1 MLISPLD
8 VVRWTFRRSS
18 ADAIRLYDAL
28 SGVMR
33 LATGGD
39 SLNFGLWVDSCAEP
53 LLAQEN
59 MARHFGKV
67 AELQDAQTAADVG
80 CGRAGPARV
89 WQGAYPNVRMVCI
102 DINRR
107 GLRDAGFL
115 PCAANAISTSLPLAS
130 GSMDRVLALESAQ
143 HFRPMAGFT
152 AEAARVL
159 GPEGILC
166 LAVPVAGPRY
176 AKHRLGMLWLTWSS
190 EHHTM
195 STVRESV
202 SSAGLQLLSEER
214 VGGLVYEPMAEYYLK
229 NRVALRRRI
238 RSGYP
243 GYVESLLHRSILD
256 MRRASERGVIDYVIV
271 KCKKANGS
279 R

>member
-8 VVRWTFRRSS
+8 VVMWTFRRSPT
-18 ADAIRLYDAL
+18 DAIRLYDAL
-28 SGVMR
+28 SDVMR

-39 SLNFGLWVDSCAEP
+39 SLNFGLWLDPCAGP

-80 CGRAGPARV
+80 CGRAGPARI
-89 WQGAYPNVRMVCI
+89 WQEAYPNVRMVGI

-107 GLRDAGFL
+107 GLGEAGFL
-115 PCAANAISTSLPLAS
+115 PCAANAVSTSLPLAS

-143 HFRPMAGFT
+143 HFRPLARF
-152 AEAARVL
+152 AVEAARVL
-159 GPEGILC
+159 SPEGILC

-195 STVRESV
+195 SAVRESIA
-202 SSAGLQLLSEER
+202 SAGLHLLSEER
-214 VGGLVYEPMAEYYLK
+214 VGGLVYAPMAEYYLK
-229 NRVALRRRI
+229 NRVSLKRRI
-238 RSGYP
+238 KSGYP
-243 GYVESLLHRSILD
+243 RYVESLLHRSMLD
-256 MRRASERGVIDYVIV
+256 MKRASERGVIDYVIV
-271 KCKKANGS
+271 KCRRVNGF